1 MSLQSET
8 VDLLCQLLESGDE
21 ADRCYAARTLGV
33 LRSDSAVSILIER
46 LKDEDVDVCVDAA
59 EALGKIGHH
68 SAVPALIDSL
78 RNDNSGEVC
87 SMVAVALGK
96 IASAECVDVLLD
108 VLTQRPQG
116 LEWDGDW
123 DTWWDIQ
130 LEAVKALG
138 MAGDEKAVD
147 ELVAFID
154 DDAQQDIEN
163 EVLNALV
170 SISGMGLDRVIERLQ
185 DTSIKSLHRRRAAR
199 ALANTRLVK
208 ATKILGRSLQDP
220 DPEVRAEAVHALAS
234 QNADRYL
241 SALVLLLRD
250 QNGEVRDAAIKAVSP
265 LAQRASGSKALQETL
280 LPILNDPSSPV
291 RATVM
296 NALMPSVHNKPLSH
310 EYYQIVVSGSFDD
323 YAESAAAACRL
334 LGENGDPEAISTLL
348 EHARNREG
356 HPMVRRDAILSI
368 GRFGQVT
375 EAIVEVLM
383 NAVGDSQ
390 QAVRL
395 AALTTLMSLDTH
407 HVEADESSQPKQTT
421 IRPLSIVIDA
431 VQGSIRVPDKNA
443 TVKEQAEDGM
453 DQPEVSETEVQNG
466 VVVEFDT
473 SLENTFTD
481 ASADP
486 DLPNQPPVPQEIT
499 DTIKLPD
506 IPAQIVEAGE
516 VSLAMS
522 TLDAIAM
529 DNVDSMFDQE
539 KPQRE
544 APEIDEAT
552 REYLDVVEANKAE
565 MRRIRA
571 SKRMTPDQDVR
582 RLGTR
587 ALAVAND
594 DEAIEALILALN
606 DQDDLIRREAAEAIG
621 EMAQRNRKNP
631 KLMDAVGTL
640 VTQLAVGDL
649 EQKIACARSLSLLGN
664 RAALVPLTEALKDQ
678 QANVRVETIHSLARL
693 CCDSLDPVQAEH
705 MVVRDLPSTSVARK
719 LLACLGDDSI
729 GVRVAATR
737 GLAKILPAADDKTLT
752 QHAVDRIIASVIEF
766 TGEEARQVGQAL
778 RAFDTSMINKALL
791 VQLRAAE
798 DSVKRSV
805 FIEMIEEILKP
816 DRRQPDQ
823 AA

>member
-8 VDLLCQLLESGDE
+8 VDLLCELLVSGDE
-21 ADRCYAARTLGV
+21 ADRCYAARALGV
-33 LRSDSAVSILIER
+33 LRSDSAVPYLINR

-59 EALGKIGHH
+59 EALGNIAHQ

-87 SMVAVALGK
+87 SMVAAALGK
-96 IASAECVDVLLD
+96 IASAECVDVLLE

-138 MAGDEKAVD
+138 AAGDEKAVE
-147 ELVAFID
+147 ELVAFIN

-163 EVLNALV
+163 EVLNTLV
-170 SISGMGLDRVIERLQ
+170 SISGKGLDRVIERLQ

-199 ALANTRLVK
+199 ALANTRQVRV
-208 ATKILGRSLQDP
+208 TKVLGRSLQDP
-220 DPEVRAEAVHALAS
+220 DPEVRREAVHALAG
-234 QNADRYL
+234 QNAERYL
-241 SALVLLLRD
+241 SALVLMLRD
-250 QNGEVRDAAIKAVSP
+250 QNGEVRDAAIKAVTHLSQQ
-265 LAQRASGSKALQETL
+265 ADGSTDLQEML

-296 NALMPSVHNKPLSH
+296 HALMPGVQHNPLSH
-310 EYYQIVVSGSFDD
+310 EHYQIVVSSSFDSN
-323 YAESAAAACRL
+323 AETAAAACRL
-334 LGENGDPEAISTLL
+334 LGENGEHEANTTLM
-348 EHARNREG
+348 EHAANREG

-368 GRFGQVT
+368 GRLGQVT

-395 AALTTLMSLDTH
+395 AALTTLMSLDTY
-407 HVEADESSQPKQTT
+407 HVDADESSQPKQTT

-443 TVKEQAEDGM
+443 TVNEQAEDGM
-453 DQPEVSETEVQNG
+453 EQPEVSETEVQNG
-466 VVVEFDT
+466 VVVEFDA

-481 ASADP
+481 SSAET
-486 DLPNQPPVPQEIT
+486 DLPNQPSVPQEIA

-516 VSLAMS
+516 VSPAMS

-529 DNVDSMFDQE
+529 DTVDSMFDQE

-544 APEIDEAT
+544 APEIDEST

-582 RLGTR
+582 RLGAR
-587 ALAVAND
+587 VLGAAND
-594 DEAIEALILALN
+594 DEAIDALIMALN
-606 DQDDLIRREAAEAIG
+606 DQDDLIRREAADAIG

-640 VTQLAVGDL
+640 ITQLAVGDL

-664 RAALVPLTEALKDQ
+664 RAALVPLTEALKDE
-678 QANVRVETIHSLARL
+678 QANVRVEAIHSLARL

-719 LLACLGDDSI
+719 LLACLDDDSI

-737 GLAKILPAADDKTLT
+737 GLAKILQVADDKTLT

>member
-250 QNGEVRDAAIKAVSP
+250 QNGEVRDAAIKAVSR

-323 YAESAAAACRL
+323 NAESAAAACRL

-395 AALTTLMSLDTH
+395 AALTTLM
-407 HVEADESSQPKQTT
+407 
-421 IRPLSIVIDA
+421 
-431 VQGSIRVPDKNA
+431 
-443 TVKEQAEDGM
+443 
-453 DQPEVSETEVQNG
+453 
-466 VVVEFDT
+466 
-473 SLENTFTD
+473 
-481 ASADP
+481 
-486 DLPNQPPVPQEIT
+486 
-499 DTIKLPD
+499 
-506 IPAQIVEAGE
+506 
-516 VSLAMS
+516 
-522 TLDAIAM
+522 
-529 DNVDSMFDQE
+529 
-539 KPQRE
+539 
-544 APEIDEAT
+544 
-552 REYLDVVEANKAE
+552 
-565 MRRIRA
+565 
-571 SKRMTPDQDVR
+571 
-582 RLGTR
+582 
-587 ALAVAND
+587 
-594 DEAIEALILALN
+594 
-606 DQDDLIRREAAEAIG
+606 
-621 EMAQRNRKNP
+621 
-631 KLMDAVGTL
+631 
-640 VTQLAVGDL
+640 
-649 EQKIACARSLSLLGN
+649 
-664 RAALVPLTEALKDQ
+664 
-678 QANVRVETIHSLARL
+678 
-693 CCDSLDPVQAEH
+693 
-705 MVVRDLPSTSVARK
+705 
-719 LLACLGDDSI
+719 
-729 GVRVAATR
+729 
-737 GLAKILPAADDKTLT
+737 
-752 QHAVDRIIASVIEF
+752 
-766 TGEEARQVGQAL
+766 
-778 RAFDTSMINKALL
+778 
-791 VQLRAAE
+791 
-798 DSVKRSV
+798 
-805 FIEMIEEILKP
+805 
-816 DRRQPDQ
+816 
-823 AA
+823 